1 MSSLTTMIMLTVVM
15 GRGRWTWK
23 LDWVTKHLASIMI
36 IPSRSPSGQRVIM
49 LTMRR

>member
-23 LDWVTKHLASIMI
+23 PDEVTKHLASIMI
-36 IPSRSPSGQRVIM
+36 ITPRSPSRQRVIM